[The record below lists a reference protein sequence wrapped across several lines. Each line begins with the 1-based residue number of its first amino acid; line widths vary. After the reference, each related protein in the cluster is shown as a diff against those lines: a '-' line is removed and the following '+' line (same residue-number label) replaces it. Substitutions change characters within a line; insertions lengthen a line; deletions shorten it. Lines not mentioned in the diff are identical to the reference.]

1 MLLFLS
7 CSSLI
12 IWQHVTVTIA
22 HIIETI
28 FSCTKRCYIWI
39 ANFTC
44 HMDKASH
51 HLMHEIAVSI
61 SRSPQHSWW
70 LAHEKQSSGNWKNL
84 TLIIKCR
91 KCTKKSNNTLQ
102 PLLYS
107 CMKRWCFWRA
117 STGLLDKTSHLATF
131 CAWDN
136 SPHLPVTLAHLMRPG
151 IGWNPSCAAGDFT

>member
-91 KCTKKSNNTLQ
+91 KCTKKTHFSHFYTAAWRDDAFEELPLVFWIRPATWLHFVHEITVPISRSLQ
-102 PLLYS
+102 HI
-107 CMKRWCFWRA
+107 WW
-117 STGLLDKTSHLATF
+117 GLVLAETH
-131 CAWDN
+131 
-136 SPHLPVTLAHLMRPG
+136 PVQRVTLHN
-151 IGWNPSCAAGDFT
+151 I